1 MNTSLASFLLSSLR
15 DAAVPISQTF
25 SFLKAFKD
33 LNLSAASIARKFH
46 VSDTYVLKVFDRF
59 VNMKRLPLGEILSVD
74 EVHLKIPG
82 ECEYALV
89 LFDFTSR
96 QPIDMIP
103 SRRQS
108 VTFPT
113 FASIVDTKVGKVRPS
128 NSPTESLNRRPKNQ
142 RIKKQWP

>member
-1 MNTSLASFLLSSLR
+1 MIGEYLSCLFF
-15 DAAVPISQTF
+15 AFISPGRRGT
-25 SFLKAFKD
+25 
-33 LNLSAASIARKFH
+33 NLTDILI
-46 VSDTYVLKVFDRF
+46 SDTYVLKVFDRF

-74 EVHLKIPG
+74 EGHLKIPG

-108 VTFPT
+108 VTEPY

-142 RIKKQWP
+142 CIKKQWP